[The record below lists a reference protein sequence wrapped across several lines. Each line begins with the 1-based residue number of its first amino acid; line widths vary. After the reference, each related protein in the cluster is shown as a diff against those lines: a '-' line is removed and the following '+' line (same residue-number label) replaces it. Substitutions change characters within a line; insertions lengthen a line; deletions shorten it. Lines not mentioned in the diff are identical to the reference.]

1 MTMTKQQVLKLE
13 ISTEMYLLILIL
25 KVNNIIRFHNEAWRK
40 LVSLLS
46 VIILRQFQYPQR
58 DTQILISIESIR
70 CRHSLKRLSGHI
82 SDIFYI
88 AEGNFSKGL
97 GGNFGSN
104 TFIGAL
110 KRHKFQRTGENKLV

>member
-13 ISTEMYLLILIL
+13 ISTEIYLLILIL

-70 CRHSLKRLSGHI
+70 CRHSLKNACL
-82 SDIFYI
+82 DIYQIYFI
-88 AEGNFSKGL
+88 LLRATSPKVWEVILGVILLLEHLRDTSFKGRVRR
-97 GGNFGSN
+97 N
-104 TFIGAL
+104 
-110 KRHKFQRTGENKLV
+110 